1 MIVFNVQSKQKYSI
15 MPLNSKIQ
23 SIHAFMKSRPYNAIV
38 KVWIK
43 AIVAA
48 LFKEKGHLQTKAYLT
63 TYLCACQKSV
73 SSSTIS
79 WELSALTR
87 ITCIAKMTIYV
98 HYMSENW
105 NISYIFFGSHILSN
119 YCLTYFLS
127 DSRKYFYYAKC
138 ASKHSLIK
146 CNW

>member
-1 MIVFNVQSKQKYSI
+1 MDQGN
-15 MPLNSKIQ
+15 
-23 SIHAFMKSRPYNAIV
+23 R
-38 KVWIK
+38 
-43 AIVAA
+43 VAA

-79 WELSALTR
+79 WELFALTR

-105 NISYIFFGSHILSN
+105 NISDMFSAHTSYQTIAFHIRL
-119 YCLTYFLS
+119 F
-127 DSRKYFYYAKC
+127 DK
-138 ASKHSLIK
+138 
-146 CNW
+146 

>member
-1 MIVFNVQSKQKYSI
+1 MIVFNVQSTQKYSI

-23 SIHAFMKSRPYNAIV
+23 CVHAFMKSRPYNAIV

-79 WELSALTR
+79 WELFALTR

-98 HYMSENW
+98 HYMSENR
-105 NISYIFFGSHILSN
+105 NISDIFFRLTHLIKLLPFLFHIRL
-119 YCLTYFLS
+119 F
-127 DSRKYFYYAKC
+127 DKYFVCKVYK
-138 ASKHSLIK
+138 
-146 CNW
+146 

>member
-1 MIVFNVQSKQKYSI
+1 MIVFNVQSTQKYSI

-23 SIHAFMKSRPYNAIV
+23 CVHAFMKSRPYNAIV

-79 WELSALTR
+79 WELFALTR

-98 HYMSENW
+98 HYMSENR
-105 NISYIFFGSHILSN
+105 NISDIFFR
-119 YCLTYFLS
+119 LT
-127 DSRKYFYYAKC
+127 
-138 ASKHSLIK
+138 HLIK
-146 CNW
+146 LLPFLFHIRLFRNQSVQVNIV

>member
-1 MIVFNVQSKQKYSI
+1 MIVFNVQSTQKYSI

-23 SIHAFMKSRPYNAIV
+23 CVHAFMKSRPYNAIV

-105 NISYIFFGSHILSN
+105 NISGFSRRTHLIKLLPFLFHIS
-119 YCLTYFLS
+119 
-127 DSRKYFYYAKC
+127 YAKYT
-138 ASKHSLIK
+138 SKNSLIK

>member
-1 MIVFNVQSKQKYSI
+1 MIVFNVQSTQKYSI

-23 SIHAFMKSRPYNAIV
+23 CVHAFMKSRPYNAIV

-79 WELSALTR
+79 WELFALTR

-98 HYMSENW
+98 HYMSENR
-105 NISYIFFGSHILSN
+105 NISDIFFW
-119 YCLTYFLS
+119 LT
-127 DSRKYFYYAKC
+127 
-138 ASKHSLIK
+138 HLIK
-146 CNW
+146 LWPFLFHIRLFDN